1 MYLLS
6 ANPSIQSAAFIIIF
20 LSPLL
25 LLGAD
30 LLLDDFLAI
39 RETTVER
46 RKYSFLLYFSVIAIS
61 AFTIIRSRSSEGF
74 KDVMALTTFNIF
86 TTGFLIL
93 FSFIALKILLQKRLE
108 NQREKM
114 IERINLELPQY
125 LEMFHILISSGMSV
139 LTALKALGE
148 NSRKSEVGLII
159 KSILDQVEAGSSIE
173 NSIDS
178 IVVPIGSQ
186 QLRRFSDA
194 LILGM
199 NRGSSMGQSIQN
211 LIAETR
217 NHSKILILERAG
229 KAEIKLLI
237 PVVFL
242 ILPLSVLFAIWPSYL
257 NLVAIMGR

>member
-1 MYLLS
+1 VYSLS
-6 ANPSIQSAAFIIIF
+6 VNPSIQSAAFIIIF

-25 LLGAD
+25 LLGAN
-30 LLLDDFLAI
+30 LLLDDLLATE
-39 RETTVER
+39 ETSAER
-46 RKYSFLLYFSVIAIS
+46 RKQSLLLYSAVITIS

-74 KDVMALTTFNIF
+74 RDVMALTTFNIL
-86 TTGFLIL
+86 TTGILIL
-93 FSFIALKILLQKRLE
+93 SIFIALKIALRKRFE
-108 NQREKM
+108 SQRGKL
-114 IERINLELPQY
+114 IERINMELPQY
-125 LEMFHILISSGMSV
+125 LEMFHILISSGVSV
-139 LTALKALGE
+139 LTALKILGE

-159 KSILDQVEAGSSIE
+159 KSILLQVEAGSSIE

>member
-1 MYLLS
+1 MYLLNT
-6 ANPSIQSAAFIIIF
+6 NPSIQSATFIIVV

-25 LLGAD
+25 LLGAN
-30 LLLDDFLAI
+30 LLLDDLLAI
-39 RETTVER
+39 QETSVER
-46 RKYSFLLYFSVIAIS
+46 RKYSLLLYFAVVTIS
-61 AFTIIRSRSSEGF
+61 AFTLIRSRSSEGF
-74 KDVMALTTFNIF
+74 RDVMALTTFNIF
-86 TTGFLIL
+86 TTGLLIL
-93 FSFIALKILLQKRLE
+93 FGFAALKVALKRRLE
-108 NQREKM
+108 SQRRKLIEK
-114 IERINLELPQY
+114 INMELPQY
-125 LEMFHILISSGMSV
+125 LEMFHILISSGTSV
-139 LTALKALGE
+139 LTALKILGE

-159 KSILDQVEAGSSIE
+159 KSILNQVEAGSSIE

-257 NLVAIMGR
+257 NLISIMGG

>member
-1 MYLLS
+1 VYLLNT
-6 ANPSIQSAAFIIIF
+6 NPSIQSATFIIIV

-25 LLGAD
+25 LLGAN
-30 LLLDDFLAI
+30 LLLDDLLAI
-39 RETTVER
+39 QETSVER
-46 RKYSFLLYFSVIAIS
+46 RKYSLLLYFAVVAIS
-61 AFTIIRSRSSEGF
+61 AFTLIRSRSSEGF
-74 KDVMALTTFNIF
+74 RDVMALTTFNIF
-86 TTGFLIL
+86 TTGLLIL
-93 FSFIALKILLQKRLE
+93 CGFTALKVALKRRLE
-108 NQREKM
+108 SQRRKLIEK
-114 IERINLELPQY
+114 INMELPQY
-125 LEMFHILISSGMSV
+125 LEMFHILISSGTSV
-139 LTALKALGE
+139 LTALKILGE

-159 KSILDQVEAGSSIE
+159 KSILNQVEAGSSIE

-257 NLVAIMGR
+257 NLVSIMGG